1 MARPLKDFG
10 RMGAVL
16 GVSLLAAGCSS
27 IVGHKGYLADEVIL
41 RSVQP
46 GVDNRQSVERALGQP
61 SFASQFGEPVWY
73 YVSSTTSQKPFTTP
87 KITGH
92 TVLAVR
98 FDEAGNVISADRSGM
113 EQVARIN
120 PENDETPTLGRE
132 RSFLEDLF
140 GNIGQVGAAGV
151 GGGAGGG

>member
-1 MARPLKDFG
+1 MAGMRTI
-10 RMGAVL
+10 GATL
-16 GVSLLAAGCSS
+16 AAALLAAGCTP
-27 IVGHKGYLADEVIL
+27 IVSHRGYLNDEFLIQ
-41 RSVQP
+41 SVQP

-140 GNIGQVGAAGV
+140 GNIGQVGAAGMGGQ
-151 GGGAGGG
+151 GGGTGP